1 MANTP
6 ETMIRDGYRFSD
18 RGEPL
23 RWLRADRALVSCPRC
38 AAMAVATRDRVTCTG
53 CGFAREGR
61 NLAPGAVVDVVV
73 QSRCPACGHRIKVT
87 RPAAA
92 GTGSL
97 AVRCLACGKV
107 ARHKVWYETSD
118 HESGAPRFHGL
129 DLWLQTVCAGN
140 VLWALDEVHLDFL
153 ERYVSATL
161 REGGRGNGSLASRLP
176 RWIKSAENR
185 AVVSAGLARLR
196 RRLPR

>member
-1 MANTP
+1 MTRN
-6 ETMIRDGYRFSD
+6 GYRFND

-23 RWLRADRALVSCPRC
+23 RWLHAHRALVSCPRC
-38 AAMAVATRDRVTCTG
+38 AAMAVATQERVTCTA

-61 NLAPGAVVDVVV
+61 SLAPGAVVDAVV
-73 QSRCPACGHRIKVT
+73 QSHCSACGHRIKVT

-97 AVRCLACGKV
+97 TVRCLECGKV
-107 ARHKVWYETSD
+107 ARHKVWYERTL

-129 DLWLQTVCAGN
+129 DLWLQTMCAGN
-140 VLWALDEVHLDFL
+140 VLWALDEAHLDFL

-161 REGGRGNGSLASRLP
+161 REQGRGNGSLASRLP

-185 AVVSAGLARLR
+185 DAVSAGLARLR